1 METNVEIKRKKRRT
15 IEVLLYL
22 GDGIF
27 SGQSTWKRMLKS
39 NVKNGAVATWH
50 TRISAPKSNRF
61 KSIHTDFQPNIL
73 CFFFSKEKRKLL
85 APCTSVIQMIPN
97 LNRGWSGGAMVLGSL
112 TVPMRPTTW
121 IRVGQGPTG

>member
-39 NVKNGAVATWH
+39 NVKIGAVATWH

-73 CFFFSKEKRKLL
+73 CFFFQRKNVSYWHL
-85 APCTSVIQMIPN
+85 
-97 LNRGWSGGAMVLGSL
+97 VLQL
-112 TVPMRPTTW
+112 YK
-121 IRVGQGPTG
+121 